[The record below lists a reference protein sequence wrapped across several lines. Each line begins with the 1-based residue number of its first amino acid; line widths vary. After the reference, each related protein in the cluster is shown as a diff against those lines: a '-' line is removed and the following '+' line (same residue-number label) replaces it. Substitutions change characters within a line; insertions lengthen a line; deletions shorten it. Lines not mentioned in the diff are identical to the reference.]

1 MRGTAAALAA
11 GIGIAVLAHARVC
24 AAAAAADATAGALEE
39 VIVAGLR
46 ETGPGSNGDAASAGT
61 ATAEELQN
69 RPLLRPAEVLEAVP
83 GLVTTQHSGDGK
95 ANQYFLRGFNLDHGT
110 DFATWVDGVP
120 VNMPTH
126 AHGQG
131 YSDLNFLI
139 PELVERIDYR
149 KGGYYAEE
157 GDFSAAGAA
166 QIHYRRNLDAP
177 FVMASAGQ
185 EGYRRIVAAT
195 SARLVSGELL
205 VGGEYALTDGPWVLP
220 EDYRRA
226 SALLKYSHGDDAQGY
241 ALTVMGYAGHW
252 QATDQIPLRAVQ
264 EGLISRFGN
273 IDPTDGGRTHR
284 WSMSGEGRGRL
295 GAGAW
300 QAQAY
305 LIDYHLDLFSNFTY
319 FTDPMHADQ
328 IEQYDN
334 RHVWGGTVSYSRPL
348 TFLGEE
354 GLLHTGVQVRK
365 DLIDPVGLYDTTGRV
380 RWKTV
385 SVTQARVTGIGVY
398 AAWQLRPAPWW
409 RLELGARFDSDHFD
423 VRANLP
429 ANSGTASASLMSP
442 KLTLAFG
449 PWAHSEYFLD
459 FGQGFHSNDARGTTI
474 GVDPNDPVVP
484 VSRVT
489 PLARATGAEV
499 GVRSTPSPAL
509 ELTAALWALRLDSE
523 LVLDN
528 DASAIVPSGA
538 TRRYGAELSAAW
550 RPRPWARFDLDLA
563 WTHARYSDFMP
574 AGQYLPNAPEKVA
587 ALSIEINRVTGWF
600 GGLHLRYFGA
610 TPLTRD
616 DTVRSRPSLQLNAEA
631 GYHFSRALSGTVSV
645 FNLLDRRDDDIEY
658 YYASQLRGEPAPV
671 NDLHIHPLETRS
683 VRVGLNYQ
691 F

>member
-1 MRGTAAALAA
+1 M
-11 GIGIAVLAHARVC
+11 AVLAHVRVC
-24 AAAAAADATAGALEE
+24 AADAAAGVVEE
-39 VIVAGLR
+39 VIVEGLR
-46 ETGPGSNGDAASAGT
+46 DSAPLNGAEAASAGT
-61 ATAEELQN
+61 VTSEQLQN

-83 GLVTTQHSGDGK
+83 GLVATQHSGDGK

-149 KGGYYAEE
+149 KGVYYAGE

-166 QIHYRRNLDAP
+166 RIHYRRNLDAP

-185 EGYRRIVAAT
+185 EGNRRIVAAT
-195 SARLVSGELL
+195 AAPLAGGDVLI
-205 VGGEYALTDGPWVLP
+205 GGEYGLTDGPWVLP
-220 EDYRRA
+220 ENYQRA
-226 SALLKYSHGDDAQGY
+226 SAILKYSHGDDAQGY
-241 ALTVMGYAGHW
+241 ALTAMGYDGRW

-284 WSMSGEGRGRL
+284 WSLSGEAWGRL
-295 GAGAW
+295 AAGAW

-305 LIDYHLDLFSNFTY
+305 RIDYHLDLFSDFTY
-319 FTDPMHADQ
+319 FTDPAHGDQ

-334 RHVWGGTVSYSRPL
+334 RHVWGGTASYSLPL
-348 TFLGEE
+348 TLLGEE
-354 GLLHTGVQVRK
+354 GLLRTGVQVRA
-365 DLIDPVGLYDTTGRV
+365 DLIDPVGLYDTTGRI
-380 RWKTV
+380 RWQTV
-385 SVTQARVTGIGVY
+385 SVTRAQVRSFGVY
-398 AAWQLRPAPWW
+398 MAWQLRPAPWW
-409 RLELGARFDSDHFD
+409 QLELGARFDSDHFD
-423 VRANLP
+423 VQADLP

-442 KLTLAFG
+442 KLTMAFG
-449 PWAHSEYFLD
+449 PWARSELFLD

-474 GVDPNDPVVP
+474 CVDPNDPVTA

-489 PLARATGAEV
+489 PLARATGAEA
-499 GVRSTPSPAL
+499 GVRSTPSPGL

-528 DASAIVPSGA
+528 DASAVVPSGA
-538 TRRYGAELSAAW
+538 TRRYGVELSAAW
-550 RPRPWARFDLDLA
+550 HPQPWARVDLDLA
-563 WTHARYSDFMP
+563 WTHARYSDFML
-574 AGQYLPNAPEKVA
+574 AGQFLPNAPEEVA
-587 ALSIEINRVTGWF
+587 ALGIEINRASGWF
-600 GGLHLRYFGA
+600 GGLHLRYLSA
-610 TPLTRD
+610 TPLTQD
-616 DTVRSRPSLQLNAEA
+616 DSVRSRPSLQLNAGA
-631 GYHFSRALSGTVSV
+631 GYHFNRALSATVSV

-658 YYASQLRGEPAPV
+658 YYASRLRGEPAPV
-671 NDLHIHPLETRS
+671 NDLHIHPMEPRS
-683 VRVGLNYQ
+683 VRVGLSYQ